1 MFAALSYTSE
11 ENELLKPRLE
21 LEQKLLDLMLQGCIM
36 DLKESG
42 QLLRPFPRKKSGL
55 KFSKFDLGLNSKFK
69 IWGSIFEDTSP
80 NV

>member
-21 LEQKLLDLMLQGCIM
+21 LERKLLELMLQGCIM

-42 QLLRPFPRKKSGL
+42 QFTEESKGHFPEKKKSG
-55 KFSKFDLGLNSKFK
+55 
-69 IWGSIFEDTSP
+69 
-80 NV
+80 